1 MPPPYQPIARA
12 SDIPRKQVRSFAI
25 GVERVLIAHT
35 PEGFFAVQD
44 GCTHAETRL
53 SHGRLKHCRIICPLH
68 GASFDVRD
76 GSVLRGPATT
86 PLRSYPLRIV
96 DDTLEVDIA

>member
-1 MPPPYQPIARA
+1 MPQSFQPVARL

-25 GVERVLIAHT
+25 GDDLVLIAHT

-44 GCTHAETRL
+44 ECTHAETRL
-53 SHGRLKHCRIICPLH
+53 SHGRLKGCRIICPLH

-76 GSVLRGPATT
+76 GSVLRGPATA

-96 DDTLEVDIA
+96 EDMLEVDIA